1 MYHGVLL
8 AIRDDQDNEEPQAGG
23 MQRMKLNLSE
33 APTFRP
39 SPEEFKDPF
48 AYLSAIR
55 EQAEGYGICK
65 VGMLWLSQE
74 IVVSVQPSEM
84 TWRRMAMPGA
94 LIVFI
99 QSARSQKAHSSCCR

>member
-1 MYHGVLL
+1 MLL
-8 AIRDDQDNEEPQAGG
+8 AILECQHYEEPQAES
-23 MQRMKLNLSE
+23 MQQMKLNLSE

-55 EQAEGYGICK
+55 EQAESYGICK

-74 IVVSVQPSEM
+74 IMVSILPSES
-84 TWRRMAMPGA
+84 T
-94 LIVFI
+94 
-99 QSARSQKAHSSCCR
+99 

>member
-1 MYHGVLL
+1 MLPI
-8 AIRDDQDNEEPQAGG
+8 IRECQYDEEPQAES
-23 MQRMKLNLSE
+23 MQQMKLNLSE

-55 EQAEGYGICK
+55 EQAESYGICK
-65 VGMLWLSQE
+65 VGSLWLSQE
-74 IVVSVQPSEM
+74 ILVSVLSSEL

-94 LIVFI
+94 LIVFT
-99 QSARSQKAHSSCCR
+99 